1 MARGTLE
8 LLPDGVLQLDAGDMV
23 VYANRAARE
32 LLGGDPVGHSIGR
45 LRVKR
50 PRDPLEMGV
59 WRRLDGGVIELEA
72 SSAQHGGLELVT
84 LRDMSA
90 RATQLQDLRRER
102 DQLQAVVDALP
113 TLVIVLN
120 RKRLVE
126 RANSVLERVTGCTV
140 DRLVGRPD
148 ALLDLV
154 SDDDRGW
161 LRSSIGRALDG
172 EAVVGDLRI
181 LTPSGARLFEVQI
194 EPLGSEGAV
203 LMARNI
209 TREREVL
216 GVFRAQARKEVAQL
230 GLLTSSLAQDLN
242 EQLTVVS
249 VALDHTAG
257 GHGTHSGQ
265 TGEAMSEARRITR
278 ELLRIGRNTDSEERS
293 PVVIGSLLSRVAER
307 LSEGAPTSVLVRCE
321 NALGDAR
328 VLGSPVALLRVLHQL
343 GVNALRAVQVSG
355 QVWLRGHVIADRV
368 VVDIEDDGVGIPSQV
383 QERVFEP
390 LGTGARPELGLA
402 LVRGVVQSM
411 GGDLQ
416 LQSSREAGTVFRIT
430 LPLHQLERAPKP
442 STDEPEPLPACV
454 LVVEDNEAVM
464 DGLERMLSA
473 HDVRVVR
480 AVDGVEALQQAGQH
494 PELELVLL
502 DVGLPGLGGEEVL
515 QRLRQRHP
523 ELPILMMS
531 GFAGS
536 DRIQACLQAGAVGFI
551 GKPFRLAELRAA
563 LAG

>member
-32 LLGGDPVGHSIGR
+32 LLGGDPVGRAIGR

-72 SSAQHGGLELVT
+72 SSAQHGGLELLT

-90 RATQLQDLRRER
+90 QATRLQTLRRER

-113 TLVIVLN
+113 TMVVVLN

-126 RANSVLERVTGCTV
+126 RANAVLERVTGCPP
-140 DRLVGRPD
+140 DRLIGRPD
-148 ALLDLV
+148 ALLELV

-161 LRSSIGRALDG
+161 LRSGIGRALDG
-172 EAVVGDLRI
+172 EAVVGDLRF
-181 LTPSGARLFEVQI
+181 LTPSGARLFEVQL

-203 LMARNI
+203 LLARNI

-230 GLLTSSLAQDLN
+230 GLLASSLAQDLN
-242 EQLTVVS
+242 EQLTIVS
-249 VALDHTAG
+249 VAMDGAG
-257 GHGTHSGQ
+257 TGHQGHSQ
-265 TGEAMSEARRITR
+265 SNAAMSEARRITR
-278 ELLRIGRNTDSEERS
+278 DLLRIGRAGDTEERT
-293 PVVIGSLLSRVAER
+293 PVLVGSLLTRVSER
-307 LSEGAPTSVLVRCE
+307 MAEGAPPGVEVRCE
-321 NALGDAR
+321 NALGTAR
-328 VLGSPVALLRVLHQL
+328 VMGSPVALLRILHQL
-343 GVNALRAVQVSG
+343 GVNALKAVNVAG
-355 QVWLRGHVIADRV
+355 QIWLRGHVIEDRV
-368 VVDIEDDGVGIPSQV
+368 VLDIEDDGVGIPLQV
-383 QERVFEP
+383 QDRLFEP
-390 LGTGARPELGLA
+390 FGSGARPDLGLA
-402 LVRGVVQSM
+402 LVRSVVQSM
-411 GGDLQ
+411 GGSIQ
-416 LQSSREAGTVFRIT
+416 LQSSRDAGTVFRIS
-430 LPLHQLERAPKP
+430 LPLHRIEQAPARV
-442 STDEPEPLPACV
+442 EPEVRALPAHV
-454 LVVEDNEAVM
+454 LLVEDNEAVM

-473 HDVRVVR
+473 HDVRIVR
-480 AVDGVEALQQAGQH
+480 AQDGVEAVQKAGQH

-523 ELPILMMS
+523 DLPVLMMS
-531 GFAGS
+531 GFASS

-563 LAG
+563 LEG